1 MGITR
6 RKFLQY
12 SGLTAGSIL
21 LPSGMAASS
30 EKIKAFPLHKP
41 IREAATICPY
51 CSCGCGLLIATGPD
65 GHIINSEGYP
75 DNPVNR
81 GALDPKS
88 VAVRQLSQSP
98 LRLKN
103 PLYRAPG
110 SDKFEE
116 KDWAWTI
123 AEVAKRIKTTRDAT
137 FQKNKRQRRDG
148 KPQHR
153 HGLYGRRRQQ
163 QRGMLSGYQ
172 VEPRPGYGLSRTSG
186 PGLTLRHCGRSGR
199 KLGSGCDDQYL
210 GGSEECRCD
219 IGKTVPIVPKITRHR

>member
-12 SGLTAGSIL
+12 SGLTAGSVL

-30 EKIKAFPLHKP
+30 VKNKAFPLHKP

-65 GHIINSEGYP
+65 GHIINSEGDP

-98 LRLKN
+98 LRLKK

-116 KDWAWTI
+116 KDWEWTI
-123 AEVAKRIKTTRDAT
+123 AEVAKRIKMTRDAT
-137 FQKNKRQRRDG
+137 FQKTNDKGVTVNRNTG
-148 KPQHR
+148 IAFMGGAANNNEECYLATK
-153 HGLYGRRRQQ
+153 
-163 QRGMLSGYQ
+163 
-172 VEPRPGYGLSRTSG
+172 LSRA
-186 PGLTLRHCGRSGR
+186 
-199 KLGSGCDDQYL
+199 LG
-210 GGSEECRCD
+210 
-219 IGKTVPIVPKITRHR
+219 TVYIEHQARV

>member
-65 GHIINSEGYP
+65 GHIINSEGDP
-75 DNPVNR
+75 DNPVNH

-98 LRLKN
+98 LRLRK

-116 KDWAWTI
+116 KDWEWTI

-137 FQKNKRQRRDG
+137 FQMTNDKGVTVNRNTGIAFMGGAANNNEECYLATK
-148 KPQHR
+148 
-153 HGLYGRRRQQ
+153 
-163 QRGMLSGYQ
+163 
-172 VEPRPGYGLSRTSG
+172 LSRA
-186 PGLTLRHCGRSGR
+186 
-199 KLGSGCDDQYL
+199 LGTVYL
-210 GGSEECRCD
+210 EHQAR
-219 IGKTVPIVPKITRHR
+219 V